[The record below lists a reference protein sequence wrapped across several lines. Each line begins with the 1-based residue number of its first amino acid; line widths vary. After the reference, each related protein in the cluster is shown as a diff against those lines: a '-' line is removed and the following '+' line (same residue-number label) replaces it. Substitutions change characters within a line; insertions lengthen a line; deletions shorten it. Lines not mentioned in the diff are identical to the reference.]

1 MEERDLPEAGPLPED
16 GPSTDVLEDV
26 FRVYETRTDGDRLL
40 YFGRTQAPRDRVLR
54 RLWPE
59 FREAGYELHLST
71 RLGETVLIAEPRTDD
86 GGVPWLNVALFL
98 GTVLSTLLAGAVWWY
113 YVPPSAIAE
122 NPLAMLEAWP
132 FTVAML
138 GVLGVHELGHYAASR
153 YYDVDASLPYFI
165 PMPTLIGTM
174 GAVIRMRG
182 QIPSRKA
189 LFDIGVAGPLAGLA
203 ATVVVTVVGLSMD
216 PVTVPQSV
224 IESADGELLMR
235 DPPLMD
241 LLAWLVGGMDY
252 ADPRKSVNPVVI
264 GGWVGMFITFLN
276 LIPVGQLDGG
286 HMLRSMIGRRAESVS
301 ATVPLVLF
309 GLAGYLWYGDELGLH
324 AMSLGLQDSVLL
336 WLIWG
341 VVTLVF
347 SFGGSANPI
356 DEAPLGRRRKLVGVL
371 TFLFGLL
378 CFTMVPFQLCTAAS
392 PC

>member
-1 MEERDLPEAGPLPED
+1 
-16 GPSTDVLEDV
+16 
-26 FRVYETRTDGDRLL
+26 
-40 YFGRTQAPRDRVLR
+40 
-54 RLWPE
+54 
-59 FREAGYELHLST
+59 
-71 RLGETVLIAEPRTDD
+71 
-86 GGVPWLNVALFL
+86 
-98 GTVLSTLLAGAVWWY
+98 
-113 YVPPSAIAE
+113 
-122 NPLAMLEAWP
+122 
-132 FTVAML
+132 
-138 GVLGVHELGHYAASR
+138 
-153 YYDVDASLPYFI
+153 
-165 PMPTLIGTM
+165 
-174 GAVIRMRG
+174 
-182 QIPSRKA
+182 
-189 LFDIGVAGPLAGLA
+189 
-203 ATVVVTVVGLSMD
+203 
-216 PVTVPQSV
+216 
-224 IESADGELLMR
+224 
-235 DPPLMD
+235 
-241 LLAWLVGGMDY
+241 
-252 ADPRKSVNPVVI
+252 
-264 GGWVGMFITFLN
+264 MFITFLN